1 MGMTALR
8 RDPCPEDDPRLVHT
22 VFHRFANNFGSR
34 RRPSALPSRL
44 CRAVKKRL
52 PGAHAGPQNRLSLPL
67 PRDSPRSVNT
77 VMSDKPPPTSFSTD
91 FLQAASAERRPS
103 KEALS

>member
-1 MGMTALR
+1 MSLAQCMNLDLSTQFSTGLQATLPLEGVR
-8 RDPCPEDDPRLVHT
+8 PHCPR
-22 VFHRFANNFGSR
+22 VFAA
-34 RRPSALPSRL
+34 PS
-44 CRAVKKRL
+44 KKRL
-52 PGAHAGPQNRLSLPL
+52 LGAHAGSQNRLSLPL

-91 FLQAASAERRPS
+91 SLQAASAERRPS